1 MIDFFEMKGVP
12 FTREIAPDQLFG
24 SASHKEA
31 SARLEYAAKH
41 RQFCLL
47 TGEAGMG
54 KSTAVRS
61 LVHQLDPVHY
71 RYLYICDS
79 ALTPK
84 LFYREILQ
92 CFGIQP
98 AFRSTET
105 KRQYQSLM
113 LDIYENEKKIPVI
126 ILDEAH
132 HFSES
137 MLQELRFILNF
148 KEDSMSPLTLIIVG
162 QQSLRNLLKI
172 KHLEAIDQRIQMRY
186 QVVGLTE
193 EETKMYIKHQLKA
206 VQTPY
211 DIFSEEAILA
221 IYNFSQG
228 VPRKIN
234 TLCSQSLM
242 DAFLQETKVV
252 GESHVRRAMNEL
264 G

>member
-1 MIDFFEMKGVP
+1 MIEFFDMKTVP
-12 FTREIAPDQLFG
+12 FTREIAAEQLYD
-24 SASHKEA
+24 SMSHREA
-31 SARLEYAAKH
+31 TARLEYAVEH

-54 KSTAVRS
+54 KSTAIRS
-61 LVHQLDPVHY
+61 LTQQLDPMKY

-84 LFYREILQ
+84 LFYREVLQ
-92 CFGIQP
+92 RFGIHP
-98 AFRSTET
+98 AFRSNEA
-105 KRQYQSLM
+105 KRQYQELM

-132 HFSES
+132 HFSET

-148 KEDSMSPLTLIIVG
+148 REDSMSPLSLIIAG
-162 QQSLRNLLKI
+162 QHSLRNLLRV

-193 EETKMYIKHQLKA
+193 KETADYIKHQLQA
-206 VQTPY
+206 AGTSLE
-211 DIFSEEAILA
+211 IFSEEAVRA
-221 IYNFSQG
+221 IFNFSQG
-228 VPRKIN
+228 IPRKIN

-242 DAFLQETKVV
+242 DAFLQGTKVV
-252 GESHVRRAMNEL
+252 GESHVQRVMNEL
-264 G
+264 

>member
-1 MIDFFEMKGVP
+1 MLDFFEMKEVP
-12 FTREIAPDQLFG
+12 FTREISTNQLF
-24 SASHKEA
+24 ASSSYQEA
-31 SARLEYAAKH
+31 TARLEYATQH

-61 LVHQLDPVHY
+61 LVRSLDQTKY
-71 RYLYICDS
+71 RYLYLCDS

-84 LFYREILQ
+84 LFYREVLQ

-98 AFRSTET
+98 ASRSTEA

-132 HFSES
+132 HFTES
-137 MLQELRFILNF
+137 MIQELRFILNF
-148 KEDSMSPLTLIIVG
+148 KEDSMSPLALIVVG
-162 QQSLRNLLKI
+162 QPSLRNQLKV

-186 QVVGLTE
+186 QFMGLSE
-193 EETKMYIKHQLKA
+193 QETKKYIQHQLK
-206 VQTPY
+206 VVETPNE
-211 DIFSEEAILA
+211 IFSDEAIQA

-228 VPRKIN
+228 VPRRIN
-234 TLCSQSLM
+234 TICSQSLL
-242 DAFLQETKVV
+242 DAFLQGNKIV
-252 GESHVRRAMNEL
+252 GESHIHRVINEQ
-264 G
+264 